1 MHDDIKGSILQDKN
15 RINEIIDEIVT
26 KHTASGIYRY
36 ILSLE
41 IEELNKLEYE
51 LKVLSHLENSLGE
64 NKKDKAVDIIIKMLY
79 QE

>member
-1 MHDDIKGSILQDKN
+1 MSFFYAKSRTCSFIG
-15 RINEIIDEIVT
+15 
-26 KHTASGIYRY
+26 Y

-64 NKKDKAVDIIIKMLY
+64 NKKDKAVDIIIKMLC
-79 QE
+79 